1 MNAFFRRC
9 FDFRRKAMQSAI
21 GVILAFLLSWVS
33 VQPAWAGSDVK
44 NAVVK
49 IYTVS
54 NGYDYYE
61 PWQKRGQVSG
71 SGSGCIIDGKRILT
85 NAHVVANQTFI
96 QVRRAGEAK
105 KYTAEVEVVAHECD
119 LAVLKVNDDSFFSEV
134 KPIDI
139 GSLAE
144 IRDKVAVYGFP
155 EGGDKLSITEG
166 VVSRVENHK
175 YTHSRAELLACQID
189 AAINSGNSGG
199 PVMKGDKLVGVAFQ
213 SMSGGDA
220 ENIGYMVP
228 TPIVEHFL
236 TDIRDGKYDG
246 IPDLGIAWQDMEN
259 PDIKNKYTMTAQQ
272 TGVLVNNVYPD
283 SPAKGILQTEDIILS
298 IDGKTV
304 ENDGTIE
311 FRDGERTSF
320 DYQVQEKYINDTL
333 ELAVLRKNKIISL
346 GVKLSKP
353 SHDLRLVPYEEYDV
367 APTYYILGGLVFQ
380 PLTVNFLKLWG
391 NKWYHEASKN
401 LLYQYYYGQPTEDKR
416 EIVVLSKVLAD
427 EINVGYHNL
436 HDRIVYYVNGKR
448 IASISDLV
456 KAFESCR
463 GKYHI
468 IVDEMGSRIVLD
480 RQKVRENGPVILKKY
495 GINSDRSKD
504 LEQL

>member
-1 MNAFFRRC
+1 MMILNCLVVSNA
-9 FDFRRKAMQSAI
+9 KAER
-21 GVILAFLLSWVS
+21 GVK
-33 VQPAWAGSDVK
+33 D
-44 NAVVK
+44 AVVK

-54 NGYDYYE
+54 NQYDYYE
-61 PWQKRGQVSG
+61 PWQKTGQVSG
-71 SGSGCIIDGKRILT
+71 NGSGCIISGNRILT

-96 QVRRAGEAK
+96 QVRRAGKAK
-105 KYTAEVEVVAHECD
+105 KYTAKVEMVAHECD
-119 LAVLKVNDDSFFSEV
+119 LAILKVNDDSFFSGV

-166 VVSRVENHK
+166 VVSRVENRK

-189 AAINSGNSGG
+189 AAINPGNSGG
-199 PVMKGDKLVGVAFQ
+199 PVIKGDKLVGVAFQ

-228 TPIVEHFL
+228 TPIVDHFL
-236 TDIRDGKYDG
+236 TDIKDGKYDG

-259 PDIKNKYTMTAQQ
+259 PDIKSKYAMSAQQ
-272 TGVLVNNVYPD
+272 TGVLVDNIYPE
-283 SPAKGILQTEDIILS
+283 SPAKGILEREDIILS

-320 DYQVQEKYINDTL
+320 NYLIQDKYINDAL
-333 ELAVLRKNKIISL
+333 ELDVLRKNKIVTL
-346 GVKLSKP
+346 RVNLSKP
-353 SHDLRLVPYEEYDV
+353 SRDLRLVPYEQYDV
-367 APTYYILGGLVFQ
+367 APTYFILGGLVFQ

-401 LLYQYYYGQPTEDKR
+401 LLYQYYYGEPAEDKN
-416 EIVVLSKVLAD
+416 EIVILSKVLAD
-427 EINVGYHNL
+427 ENNVGYHNV
-436 HDRIVYYVNGKR
+436 HDRIVYSVNGKR
-448 IASISDLV
+448 IANMSDLV
-456 KAFESCR
+456 KAFESYQ
-463 GKYHI
+463 GKYYI
-468 IVDEMGSRIVLD
+468 IVDEMGRRIVLD
-480 RQKVRENGPVILKKY
+480 RQKVKENDQMILQKY
-495 GINSDRSKD
+495 GIRSARSTD
-504 LEQL
+504 LENL

>member
-1 MNAFFRRC
+1 
-9 FDFRRKAMQSAI
+9 MQSTTK
-21 GVILAFLLSWVS
+21 VFLLVLLSCFIA
-33 VQPAWAGSDVK
+33 QPAWAGSDVK

-71 SGSGCIIDGKRILT
+71 SGSGCIIGGKRILT

-119 LAVLKVNDDSFFSEV
+119 LAVLKVNSDSFFSGV

-175 YTHSRAELLACQID
+175 YSHSRAELLACQID
-189 AAINSGNSGG
+189 AAINAGNSGG

-236 TDIRDGKYDG
+236 IDIRDGKYDG

-259 PDIKNKYTMTAQQ
+259 PDIKSRYAMTAQQ
-272 TGVLVNNVYPD
+272 TGVLVDNVYPD
-283 SPAKGILQTEDIILS
+283 SPVRGILHTEDIILAV
-298 IDGKTV
+298 DGKTV

-320 DYQVQEKYINDTL
+320 DYLVQEKYINDTL
-333 ELAVLRKNKIISL
+333 ELDVLRKNKIITL
-346 GVKLSKP
+346 KVKLSKP

-367 APTYYILGGLVFQ
+367 APTYFILGGLVFQ

-391 NKWYHEASKN
+391 NRWHHEASKN

-427 EINVGYHNL
+427 EINVGYHNV

-448 IASISDLV
+448 IASMSDLV
-456 KAFESCR
+456 KAFASCQ
-463 GKYHI
+463 GKYHVI
-468 IVDEMGSRIVLD
+468 LDEMGCRIVLD
-480 RQKVRENGPVILKKY
+480 RQKVEENGPVILKKY

>member
-1 MNAFFRRC
+1 
-9 FDFRRKAMQSAI
+9 MQS
-21 GVILAFLLSWVS
+21 VTRMILVFMVS
-33 VQPAWAGSDVK
+33 CLIAQPAWAKRGVK
-44 NAVVK
+44 DAVVK
-49 IYTVS
+49 IYSVS
-54 NGYDYYE
+54 NEYNYYE
-61 PWQKRGQVSG
+61 PWQKIGQVSG
-71 SGSGCIIDGKRILT
+71 NGSGCIISGKRILT

-105 KYTAEVEVVAHECD
+105 KYTAKVEVVAHECD
-119 LAVLKVNDDSFFSEV
+119 LAILKVNDDSFFSGV

-144 IRDKVAVYGFP
+144 VRDKVAVYGFP

-199 PVMKGDKLVGVAFQ
+199 PVIKGDKLVGVAFQ
-213 SMSGGDA
+213 SRSGGDA

-228 TPIVEHFL
+228 TPIVDHFL
-236 TDIRDGKYDG
+236 VDIRDGKYDG

-259 PDIKNKYTMTAQQ
+259 PDIKSKYALTAQQ
-272 TGVLVNNVYPD
+272 TGVLVDNVYPD
-283 SPAKGILQTEDIILS
+283 SPAKGVLETEDVLLS
-298 IDGKTV
+298 IDGKRV

-320 DYQVQEKYINDTL
+320 DYLIQDKYINDTL
-333 ELAVLRKNKIISL
+333 ALEVLRKNKIL
-346 GVKLSKP
+346 TLKVKLSKP

-367 APTYYILGGLVFQ
+367 APTYFIFGGLVFQ

-391 NKWYHEASKN
+391 DKWYYKASKN
-401 LLYQYYYGQPTEDKR
+401 LLYQYFYGQPTEDKK

-427 EINVGYHNL
+427 EINVGYHDV
-436 HDRIVYYVNGKR
+436 HDKIVYYVNDKR
-448 IASISDLV
+448 IANMRDLV
-456 KAFESCR
+456 KAFENYQ
-463 GKYHI
+463 GEYHVI
-468 IVDEMGSRIVLD
+468 LDEMGCRIVLD
-480 RQKVRENGPVILKKY
+480 SEKVKKNGPSILEKY

-504 LEQL
+504 LQHL

>member
-1 MNAFFRRC
+1 MKSSKIILLVMILSFAN
-9 FDFRRKAMQSAI
+9 SAT
-21 GVILAFLLSWVS
+21 
-33 VQPAWAGSDVK
+33 AWANRDIK
-44 NAVVK
+44 DAVVK
-49 IYTVS
+49 IYTVT
-54 NGYDYYE
+54 NKYDYYE
-61 PWQKRGQVSG
+61 PWQKMGQNSRN
-71 SGSGCIIDGKRILT
+71 GSGCIISGKRILT

-119 LAVLKVNDDSFFSEV
+119 LAILKVNEDSFFSGV

-144 IRDKVAVYGFP
+144 TRDKVAVYGFP
-155 EGGDKLSITEG
+155 EGGDELSVTEG
-166 VVSRVENHK
+166 VVSRVENRK
-175 YTHSRAELLACQID
+175 YTHSLAELLACQID

-199 PVMKGDKLVGVAFQ
+199 PVIKGDKLVGVAFQ
-213 SMSGGDA
+213 AMSGGNA

-228 TPIVEHFL
+228 TPVVGHFL
-236 TDIRDGKYDG
+236 ADIRDGKYDG

-259 PDIKNKYTMTAQQ
+259 PDIKSKYAMTAQQ

-283 SPAKGILQTEDIILS
+283 SPARGIIEAEDIILS

-320 DYQVQEKYINDTL
+320 DYLIQDKYINDTV
-333 ELAVLRKNKIISL
+333 ELDLLRKNKMITL
-346 GVKLSKP
+346 TVKLSKP

-367 APTYYILGGLVFQ
+367 APTYFILGGLVFQ

-391 NKWYHEASKN
+391 DKWHHEASKN
-401 LLYQYYYGQPTEDKR
+401 LLNQYYYGQPAAGKR

-427 EINVGYHNL
+427 EINVGHHNV
-436 HDRIVYYVNGKR
+436 HDKIVYYVNDKR
-448 IASISDLV
+448 IANMNDLV
-456 KAFESCR
+456 NAFESYE
-463 GKYHI
+463 GKYHVI
-468 IVDEMGSRIVLD
+468 LDEMGHRIVLEKK
-480 RQKVRENGPVILKKY
+480 KVDENGRSILQKY
-495 GINSDRSKD
+495 GINSDRSRD
-504 LEQL
+504 LMHW